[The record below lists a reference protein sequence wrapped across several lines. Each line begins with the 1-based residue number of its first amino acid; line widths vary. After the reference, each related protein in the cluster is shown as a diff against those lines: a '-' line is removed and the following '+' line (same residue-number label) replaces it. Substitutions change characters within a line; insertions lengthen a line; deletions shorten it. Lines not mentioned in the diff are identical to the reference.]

1 MVNLGVVI
9 LVPLRQDLKKL
20 LQEYENLFPDVPS
33 RTGEISHDLDVRD
46 APPVKQHPYRVNT
59 SKQQH
64 LTIEIKYLSENDL
77 VGPSCSSWSFPCLL
91 VPKPDRSYRVCTD
104 YRKVNNV
111 TTTDTSPNT
120 RMDNKVKKRGVSLH
134 ILTPT
139 LNLVSAGGKKT
150 PTAMEKEQKHKY

>member
-104 YRKVNNV
+104 YRKVNYV

-120 RMDNKVKKRGVSLH
+120 RMDNKVKKARCATRFHPPAGV
-134 ILTPT
+134 
-139 LNLVSAGGKKT
+139 LVRLDV
-150 PTAMEKEQKHKY
+150 

>member
-1 MVNLGVVI
+1 MNLGVVI

-46 APPVKQHPYRVNT
+46 APPVKQHPYRVNP

-77 VGPSCSSWSFPCLL
+77 IGPSCSSWSFPCLL
-91 VPKPDRSYRVCTD
+91 VPKPDRSFRVCTD
-104 YRKVNNV
+104 YRKVNDV
-111 TTTDTSPNT
+111 TTTDTSSIT
-120 RMDNKVKKRGVSLH
+120 RMDNKVKKARCATRSHPPADV
-134 ILTPT
+134 
-139 LNLVSAGGKKT
+139 LVRLDV
-150 PTAMEKEQKHKY
+150 

>member
-20 LQEYENLFPDVPS
+20 LQEYENLLPDVPS

-46 APPVKQHPYRVNT
+46 APPVKQHPHRVNP

-77 VGPSCSSWSFPCLL
+77 IGPSCSSWSFPCLL
-91 VPKPDRSYRVCTD
+91 VPKPDRSYRVCAD

-111 TTTDTSPNT
+111 TTTDTSPIT
-120 RMDNKVKKRGVSLH
+120 RMDNKVKKARCATRFHPPAGV
-134 ILTPT
+134 
-139 LNLVSAGGKKT
+139 LVRFDV
-150 PTAMEKEQKHKY
+150 